1 MVLFAF
7 FFFTLSNTSEPL
19 YTCFYVE
26 VDYVVLTLLNSPESH
41 EADKKVLEVVF
52 CLKSVE
58 SENRALFQVREVS
71 IYF

>member
-1 MVLFAF
+1 M
-7 FFFTLSNTSEPL
+7 
-19 YTCFYVE
+19 CFYVE

>member
-1 MVLFAF
+1 MVSFAF
-7 FFFTLSNTSEPL
+7 DLPLSNTFEPL
-19 YTCFYVE
+19 LTCFYVE
-26 VDYVVLTLLNSPESH
+26 VDYIVLTLLNSPESH

-52 CLKSVE
+52 CMKSVE